1 MEKWLRAHVLQS
13 NPLGM
18 ITMFVLLH
26 NTSPIQSLQP
36 LLSIFTAV
44 ALVQVTIPLALLP
57 PLFIVTAS

>member
-1 MEKWLRAHVLQS
+1 
-13 NPLGM
+13 M